1 MVRLRLYETL
11 SLLPANSLESSYTH
25 LLRML
30 VAEFTLTEN
39 PANTTNSL
47 LRDLCHS
54 DDSIILGTWLQETD
68 HKTIEDQVSLTQYF
82 HLPFSPFS
90 PIRSRPVQCQN
101 LLKFHHKK
109 YFSNFH
115 FHCNAHERKTNEK
128 QFKNNIMN
136 QMEPNRKSHTEHVSG
151 RRIAR
156 PVFVSVFV
164 CVLRFHFILIFRN
177 CHFPLIRNYFFP
189 SILRGVKSL

>member
-11 SLLPANSLESSYTH
+11 TLLPANSLESSYTH

-68 HKTIEDQVSLTQYF
+68 HKTIEDQVRKMVNTYAFQENIQNSRMF
-82 HLPFSPFS
+82 CHLVDHSIQTSSF
-90 PIRSRPVQCQN
+90 C
-101 LLKFHHKK
+101 LLRQQKH
-109 YFSNFH
+109 S
-115 FHCNAHERKTNEK
+115 
-128 QFKNNIMN
+128 
-136 QMEPNRKSHTEHVSG
+136 
-151 RRIAR
+151 
-156 PVFVSVFV
+156 SV
-164 CVLRFHFILIFRN
+164 
-177 CHFPLIRNYFFP
+177 
-189 SILRGVKSL
+189 